1 MAERGKLLHPENLD
15 FEVGQEVE
23 WGQKGQM
30 GENWGVNWGQIELKR
45 QMGEISKG
53 Q

>member
-30 GENWGVNWGQIELKR
+30 GELGSNRVEKTDG
-45 QMGEISKG
+45 
-53 Q
+53 